1 MRYFCDRLTTWL
13 DGFVE
18 GMGGGYVEC
27 GHLSGPAPLLVAFPT
42 LNDTDLLPRIPWPS
56 AHFTRFERAPHG
68 DLLPLAEQSGWPCW
82 QLQRAF
88 LHETGLTMTLD
99 DKTLN

>member
-27 GHLSGPAPLLVAFPT
+27 GHLGGHAPLLVASRPSMTPIFPT
-42 LNDTDLLPRIPWPS
+42 RIP
-56 AHFTRFERAPHG
+56 
-68 DLLPLAEQSGWPCW
+68 WPCW

-88 LHETGLTMTLD
+88 LHETGQTMTHD
-99 DKTLN
+99 EKTLN

>member
-27 GHLSGPAPLLVAFPT
+27 GHLGGHAPLLVAIPT
-42 LNDTDLLPRIPWPS
+42 LNDTDLPYSYPR
-56 AHFTRFERAPHG
+56 AVLAVAAGLLARDRA
-68 DLLPLAEQSGWPCW
+68 
-82 QLQRAF
+82 
-88 LHETGLTMTLD
+88 D
-99 DKTLN
+99 DDPR